1 MGAVAWVV
9 FAYVVTYGFVI
20 AYTGWML
27 LRRKKLEAPST
38 QEQP

>member
-20 AYTGWML
+20 VYAGWML
-27 LRRKKLEAPST
+27 LRRKKLETSST
-38 QEQP
+38 RDQS